1 MDDDERL
8 RTTPRPEPGPL
19 ATADTALCHTER
31 LGQEAA
37 TGGQLRLR
45 PLTHSPAPVSR
56 FTLANCDC
64 LSELIVCIYSIYCAN
79 LPDATLSLKL
89 NTVFFGFCQIRY
101 PVLTQSR
108 NNALL
113 HHVTNNF
120 NVGVFLESSESAGCR
135 LPMSLSGEVCRTLG
149 SSLFLSGEK

>member
-45 PLTHSPAPVSR
+45 PLTPPPRS
-56 FTLANCDC
+56 LGL
-64 LSELIVCIYSIYCAN
+64 LSLIVTVY
-79 LPDATLSLKL
+79 L
-89 NTVFFGFCQIRY
+89 N
-101 PVLTQSR
+101 
-108 NNALL
+108 
-113 HHVTNNF
+113 
-120 NVGVFLESSESAGCR
+120 
-135 LPMSLSGEVCRTLG
+135 
-149 SSLFLSGEK
+149 